1 MRYSASEKIEIIR
14 LVEQSHLPA
23 RRTLERLGVSRPTFY
38 RWSDRSRRFGGAG
51 REDHRA
57 GPRRVWN
64 RIPEAVRGEVLELA
78 LDRPELSPRELAV
91 AFTDER
97 ALFISEASV
106 YRLLKAH
113 GLMTSPAFIVMKA
126 ADEFRERPT
135 HPNQLWQTAFPFLK
149 VLGWVCFYLPPV
161 FDAFPLFIV
170 A

>member
-38 RWSDRSRRFGGAG
+38 RWYDLYRRFGEAG
-51 REDHRA
+51 LEDHRA

-97 ALFISEASV
+97 ALVHLGSLGLSAAEGAWV
-106 YRLLKAH
+106 DDQPRLHRYEGGRRGPGKDHSAKTAL
-113 GLMTSPAFIVMKA
+113 
-126 ADEFRERPT
+126 ADR
-135 HPNQLWQTAFPFLK
+135 
-149 VLGWVCFYLPPV
+149 LPLSQ
-161 FDAFPLFIV
+161 D
-170 A
+170 

>member
-38 RWSDRSRRFGGAG
+38 RWYDLYRRFGEAG
-51 REDHRA
+51 LEDHRA

-64 RIPEAVRGEVLELA
+64 RTPEAVRGEVLELA

-113 GLMTSPAFIVMKA
+113 GLMTSPAFIVFKGGG
-126 ADEFRERPT
+126 RLRGQ
-135 HPNQLWQTAFPFLK
+135 HPP
-149 VLGWVCFYLPPV
+149 
-161 FDAFPLFIV
+161 
-170 A
+170 

>member
-38 RWSDRSRRFGGAG
+38 RWYDLYRRFGEAG
-51 REDHRA
+51 LEDHRA

-106 YRLLKAH
+106 YRLVKAP
-113 GLMTSPAFIVMKA
+113 GVVPSAALIVMEAGVEVRAKHTNTN
-126 ADEFRERPT
+126 P
-135 HPNQLWQTAFPFLK
+135 
-149 VLGWVCFYLPPV
+149 
-161 FDAFPLFIV
+161 
-170 A
+170 

>member
-38 RWSDRSRRFGGAG
+38 RWYDLYRRFGEAG
-51 REDHRA
+51 LEDHRA

-64 RIPEAVRGEVLELA
+64 RIPEAVRGEALELA
-78 LDRPELSPRELAV
+78 LDRPELSPGELAG

-97 ALFISEASV
+97 ALFSSEASV

-126 ADEFRERPT
+126 AGGVRGQNPD
-135 HPNQLWQTAFPFLK
+135 PNQRRETDVTHIK
-149 VLGWVCFYLPPV
+149 T
-161 FDAFPLFIV
+161 
-170 A
+170 